1 MSEVRRENLRNLIR
15 SPKIPGLLASLV
27 TVGLLV
33 LTYAQYA
40 SQGRITADLSTYL
53 LPFHARELNM
63 GSLYVDY
70 FDIKPP
76 LTYAIFIPWV
86 KFFGL
91 SLLSMWVFYLLF
103 LVTMFMSLWLLLRR
117 VLKGWMALFLYCIF
131 CVIVVGNS
139 LLEDLF
145 FVTEAIG
152 LALVLLGLLVAL
164 KWTNRNSAIFLASL
178 MMAAAGQVKEVFI
191 LAPLILF
198 VVLMHRKTGRLAG
211 FVSAISGI
219 LFANLVVL
227 GILFWWGSGVPNAY
241 LDIWKF
247 KSDAFPKPSP
257 SGVLSQTLDI
267 ANTVSHSWMPLFI
280 VFLVATLSLVSASFF
295 VKKESVRIA
304 RTSLTSESAI
314 YFYLFFALLLGTY
327 WQGKGLYGHYSLPL
341 LVAGFLVIGCLLALD
356 LRLSAT
362 WKPGVQLGLIAVL
375 CISLLP
381 SVSAVKWTGGR
392 ITSFNPSSF
401 FTDLTSYE
409 NDEEL
414 EIFQRIEQLTA
425 PEDCIQVAY
434 GWDASSY
441 YLYSNRRPC
450 SRFIVPPLWTNS
462 QLQNEL
468 RKELISNPPRILI
481 YDKTVMRE
489 SGLPGKDGSAF
500 NEEVFPYDRVVSQCY
515 RLVPG
520 TKILFEPRFQF
531 SAETSSCISSRLAE
545 MTTL

>member
-1 MSEVRRENLRNLIR
+1 MSEVGRGNLRNLIR
-15 SPKIPGLLASLV
+15 NPKIPGLLASLV
-27 TVGLLV
+27 TLGLLV
-33 LTYAQYA
+33 LTYAHYA

-86 KFFGL
+86 KVFGL

-117 VLKGWMALFLYCIF
+117 VLTGWTALFLYCIF

-145 FVTEAIG
+145 FVTEVIG

-164 KWTNRNSAIFLASL
+164 KLTNRNYAIFLASF

-219 LFANLVVL
+219 LFANVVVL

-267 ANTVSHSWMPLFI
+267 ANTVGHSWMPLFI
-280 VFLVATLSLVSASFF
+280 VFLVATLSLVSASLF
-295 VKKESVRIA
+295 VKKESVRFA

-314 YFYLFFALLLGTY
+314 YFYLFFTLLLGTY

-381 SVSAVKWTGGR
+381 SVSALKWTGGR

-414 EIFQRIEQLTA
+414 KIFQRIGQLTA

-434 GWDASSY
+434 GWDASAY
-441 YLYSNRRPC
+441 YLYSNRKPC
-450 SRFIVPPLWTNS
+450 TRFIVPPLALS
-462 QLQNEL
+462 PDLQLEFRSELLKNPPPVIILDPSRRRESVERPVSGSVFEPATFPFEKVTMSCYTRDASVPIIYVSRYTSPQSLSDCIENEL
-468 RKELISNPPRILI
+468 SE
-481 YDKTVMRE
+481 
-489 SGLPGKDGSAF
+489 
-500 NEEVFPYDRVVSQCY
+500 
-515 RLVPG
+515 
-520 TKILFEPRFQF
+520 
-531 SAETSSCISSRLAE
+531 
-545 MTTL
+545 